1 MSDPL
6 NPALLAEVFDGDGT
20 FNQLGGAFS
29 VFVLGATAYIASF
42 HDFSLT
48 IIDVG
53 GPALLVEGDAS
64 IAGGLDVTGDVSIS
78 GLITADP
85 AQAHNLLAAD
95 AELLDGM
102 DSYAFAGA
110 LHDHDATY
118 YTEMELNT
126 SGGGGAVH
134 WDNVIEKP
142 AMIGDGHSLDA
153 QDGDPIDAVFVD
165 AEGNTGIGTTAP
177 TAGLH
182 VSKRGP
188 GIGDPELL
196 AEIYDGDGTFSRLAV
211 ARGVFVSGTTAYVPS
226 SGAGPTSFDES
237 LTLIDVSDP
246 MNPVL
251 LAEIYDGDGTFSRLA
266 GAYTVFV
273 SGTTAY
279 VASRGD
285 SSLTIIDVSDPMNPA
300 LLAEVYDEDGTFSR
314 LDQATSV
321 YISGITAYV
330 TSFEADSLTIIDVG
344 GPALLVEGDASIA
357 GNLGVHTTAQS
368 NPFEVGTDATNGN
381 AAHVI
386 AGGVWT
392 NGSDRNSKPDFEQV
406 DRREILERVAG
417 LPVTQWRYKGEPE
430 SVSPFPAVQSLEVPV
445 FEEICIF
452 RVKVC
457 TTF

>member
-211 ARGVFVSGTTAYVPS
+211 ARGVFVSGTTAYV
-226 SGAGPTSFDES
+226 
-237 LTLIDVSDP
+237 
-246 MNPVL
+246 
-251 LAEIYDGDGTFSRLA
+251 
-266 GAYTVFV
+266 
-273 SGTTAY
+273 
-279 VASRGD
+279 ASRGD